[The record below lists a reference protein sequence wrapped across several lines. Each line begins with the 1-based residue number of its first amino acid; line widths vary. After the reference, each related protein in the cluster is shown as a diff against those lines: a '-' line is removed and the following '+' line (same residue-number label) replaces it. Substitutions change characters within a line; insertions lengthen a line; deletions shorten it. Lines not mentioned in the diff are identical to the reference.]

1 MRPKAVRR
9 AARFTGLASTNK
21 GRSDNPNHEELGA
34 RIKAGVW
41 DRYRDLP
48 GLRRGGARHCIED
61 PVVIGK
67 ILAHLDAKVAEPEAT
82 RRRSSKNRREGER
95 CVAEAVVG
103 KNSGL

>member
-82 RRRSSKNRREGER
+82 RRPPRWAPPQR
-95 CVAEAVVG
+95 
-103 KNSGL
+103 GLFDETG